1 MGQNNWRLANKIH
14 IWNIVRLSLRGKN
27 IIRNQILVSNVIHR
41 LNLYHSKI
49 SIRKLKKEYTISSGA
64 GKIQPPR
71 HWAQLSICRGR
82 LGILLFSLNY
92 IKMKWIQN
100 LLNSTNA
107 LWKDLML
114 YWLKLIL
121 NSDQDLAIFQQK
133 QILIGQLVTQI
144 YENRTTK
151 ISLFNYSML
160 GYISPITTSLPR
172 IYKGNSC
179 PTHILKPTYQ
189 TGL

>member
-1 MGQNNWRLANKIH
+1 M
-14 IWNIVRLSLRGKN
+14 RLSLRGKN

-41 LNLYHSKI
+41 PNLYYSKI
-49 SIRKLKKEYTISSGA
+49 SIRKLKKEYTISYGG

-92 IKMKWIQN
+92 LKIKWIQS
-100 LLNSTNA
+100 LLNPTNA
-107 LWKDLML
+107 LRKDLML
-114 YWLKLIL
+114 YWLKLIP
-121 NSDQDLAIFQQK
+121 NSDHNLAIFQQK
-133 QILIGQLVTQI
+133 QILIGQLVTKI
-144 YENRTTK
+144 YKSITMK

-160 GYISPITTSLPR
+160 GNISPITTSLPR
-172 IYKGNSC
+172 IYKRNSY
-179 PTHILKPTYQ
+179 PTHIFKPTYQ